1 MKRLIEK
8 GLMFGNLIR
17 VDSPA
22 WVSRYNRGLKK
33 LTGRETALAEFHV
46 DLAGFS
52 PEVGDEL
59 GDLDYL
65 SPENGDRQFILL
77 TTEQKSAPLL
87 NATNSEMRDVLRQ
100 FILANENQLFS
111 LTARDAVIGQVDDSV
126 WQVSTPADLLNIRS
140 LQVTADTTGNHVAES
155 DRLTGLIERFRTE
168 PEGWYD
174 DVLIAQMVEQAKKTG
189 DVMRNP
195 VHLARTDFPVPD
207 FWTSDFGGIYLF
219 RSSREK
225 AMIFSDATRKTDLP
239 GVLSLT
245 LDDRNAVA
253 GWLARNAL
261 AEPIASSR
269 GPQVAAILQQRIDFV
284 LVDAATRLGID
295 TGDGTRA
302 ELRRAA
308 GRMGRDLPPEI
319 EGLSAILRYVEQGG
333 DWPVIDSGNPAYFY
347 AIRATQGPMRNL
359 VNRLLAELA
368 PHDLRQLFILHKP
381 LFYKLYQ
388 GWDEAKRSYVADLL
402 AREYAIDKQGMRD
415 ALFGPEPDMAEPA
428 TPAAGP
434 WGPAPRRVRLKETPI
449 IHSPWGPAR

>member
-22 WVSRYNRGLKK
+22 WVARYNRGLKK
-33 LTGRETALAEFHV
+33 LTGRETALTEFHV

-100 FILANENQLFS
+100 FILSNENQLFS

-126 WQVSTPADLLNIRS
+126 WQVATPADLLNIRS

-155 DRLTGLIERFRTE
+155 DRLTGLIDRFRTE
-168 PEGWYD
+168 PDGWHD
-174 DVLIAQMVEQAKKTG
+174 DVLIARMIEQAQKTG
-189 DVMRNP
+189 DVVRNP

-207 FWTSDFGGIYLF
+207 YWVSDFGGVYLF
-219 RSSREK
+219 RSPTQK
-225 AMIFSDATRKTDLP
+225 AMIFSDPAQRVDLP
-239 GVLSLT
+239 GILT
-245 LDDRNAVA
+245 LALDDRNAVA

-261 AEPIASSR
+261 AEPVASAR
-269 GPQVAAILQQRIDFV
+269 GARVAAVLQQRIDFV

-308 GRMGRDLPPEI
+308 GRMGDELPSEI
-319 EGLSAILRYVEQGG
+319 EGLSAILRYVQQGG

-347 AIRATQGPMRNL
+347 AIRAAQGPVRDL
-359 VNRLLAELA
+359 VNRLLSELA

-388 GWDEAKRSYVADLL
+388 QWDEAKRGYVADLL
-402 AREYAIDKQGMRD
+402 AREYAIDKQGTRD
-415 ALFGPEPDMAEPA
+415 ALFGPEPDMAEPDE
-428 TPAAGP
+428 PASGP
-434 WGPAPRRVRLKETPI
+434 WGPAKPRVRLRESTTV
-449 IHSPWGPAR
+449 HSPWGPAR